1 MSKEMRKGSG
11 FEQET
16 ADYLSTALNDERIER
31 RVKHGSNDRGDIAG
45 LYIRGMRTVIECKCC
60 KRQELAAWIDEA
72 EEERENDDADLAIV
86 VHKRKGCGSKK
97 FGGNYVTMSLETLVS
112 IIAGSKELINGK

>member
-1 MSKEMRKGSG
+1 MSREMQKGSC
-11 FEQET
+11 FEQYT
-16 ADYLSTALNDERIER
+16 VDYLVSTLGDERIER
-31 RVKHGSNDRGDIAG
+31 RVKHGSNDRGDISG

-60 KRQELAAWIDEA
+60 KRQELAAWLDEA
-72 EEERENDDADLAIV
+72 EEERANDDAELAIV

-112 IIAGSKELINGK
+112 IIAGSKELINGR